1 MSTSIC
7 LVRAWETGLEA
18 KDSAP
23 ELSHQ
28 RVGGDGR
35 EKWEVVR
42 KELRAGE
49 WIVGQVERGSELLE
63 V

>member
-1 MSTSIC
+1 MMEWSQ
-7 LVRAWETGLEA
+7 
-18 KDSAP
+18 
-23 ELSHQ
+23 ELGNGW
-28 RVGGDGR
+28 RG
-35 EKWEVVR
+35 KWEVVR

>member
-1 MSTSIC
+1 
-7 LVRAWETGLEA
+7 LEA